1 MGLSHLPHL
10 ISVRT
15 EPEGIVLLG
24 QLQGSWAFIHKEGA
38 ELREPGLRTVGLA
51 GDGAMQGKGRNV
63 SEPDNSQLGDLG
75 DLLPVS
81 QFWLHIRITQSFKNA
96 PAWLTWHSRPSS

>member
-1 MGLSHLPHL
+1 MPHL
-10 ISVRT
+10 VSVRT

-38 ELREPGLRTVGLA
+38 ELREPGSRPIGLA
-51 GDGAMQGKGRNV
+51 GDGACRAKEEMSQNQTAV
-63 SEPDNSQLGDLG
+63 SWETLG
-75 DLLPVS
+75 DLLLVS

-96 PAWLTWHSRPSS
+96 PAWLTSHSRPSS

>member
-1 MGLSHLPHL
+1 M
-10 ISVRT
+10 
-15 EPEGIVLLG
+15 LLG

-38 ELREPGLRTVGLA
+38 EPREPGLRPVGLA
-51 GDGAMQGKGRNV
+51 RDGACRAKEEMSQNQTTV
-63 SEPDNSQLGDLG
+63 SWETLG
-75 DLLPVS
+75 DLLPVA